1 MSPDQGLDQYL
12 HPVIVAELSLLA
24 AKAELE
30 IAKLNMR
37 RDSIKSLQPQ
47 SGAARM
53 RLTEQAFEQHK
64 IAAGYR
70 YLLAMIEKGR
80 S

>member
-1 MSPDQGLDQYL
+1 MTQPL
-12 HPVIVAELSLLA
+12 HPMIKAQLSMLA
-24 AKAELE
+24 AEADLQ

-37 RDSIKSLQPQ
+37 RDAIKSLQPQ

-53 RLTEQAFEQHK
+53 RLTEEAFEQHK

-70 YLLAMIEKGR
+70 YLLFLIEQEETPE
-80 S
+80 

>member
-1 MSPDQGLDQYL
+1 MNTPKL
-12 HPVIVAELSLLA
+12 HPIIKAQLGMLA
-24 AKAELE
+24 AEADLQV
-30 IAKLNMR
+30 AKLNMR

-53 RLTEQAFEQHK
+53 RLTEEAFEQHK

-70 YLLAMIEKGR
+70 HLLYLIEQGETPE
-80 S
+80 

>member
-1 MSPDQGLDQYL
+1 MTTNI
-12 HPVIVAELSLLA
+12 HPMIKAQLSMLA
-24 AKAELE
+24 AEADLQV
-30 IAKLNMR
+30 AKLNMR

-53 RLTEQAFEQHK
+53 RLTEEAFEQHK

-70 YLLAMIEKGR
+70 AILAAIDQGEW

>member
-1 MSPDQGLDQYL
+1 MKL
-12 HPVIVAELSLLA
+12 HPMIKAQLGMLA
-24 AKAELE
+24 AEADLK
-30 IAKLNMR
+30 IAKLNMQ

-53 RLTEQAFEQHK
+53 RLTEEAFEQHK

-70 YLLAMIEKGR
+70 WLLAMIEKEDE

>member
-1 MSPDQGLDQYL
+1 MNKQTL
-12 HPVIVAELSLLA
+12 HPVIKARLAMLA
-24 AKAELE
+24 AEADLQV
-30 IAKLNMR
+30 AKLDMR
-37 RDSIKSLQPQ
+37 RDAIKSLQPQ

-53 RLTEQAFEQHK
+53 RLTEESFTQHK

-70 YLLAMIEKGR
+70 YLLSLVEFPEDG

>member
-1 MSPDQGLDQYL
+1 MTQQL
-12 HPVIVAELSLLA
+12 HPMIKAQLGMLA
-24 AKAELE
+24 AEADLQV
-30 IAKLNMR
+30 AKLNMR

-53 RLTEQAFEQHK
+53 RLTEEAFKQHT

-70 YLLAMIEKGR
+70 YLLSLIEEDDG
-80 S
+80 

>member
-1 MSPDQGLDQYL
+1 MSIQAL
-12 HPVIVAELSLLA
+12 HPMIKTKIAMLA
-24 AKAELE
+24 AEADHEA
-30 IAKLNMR
+30 AKLDMR

-53 RLTEQAFEQHK
+53 RLTEQAFEWHK

-70 YLLAMIEKGR
+70 YLLSLVER
-80 S
+80 RES

>member
-1 MSPDQGLDQYL
+1 MIL
-12 HPVIVAELSLLA
+12 HPMIKAQLTMLA
-24 AKAELE
+24 AEADLK
-30 IAKLNMR
+30 IAKLNMQ

-53 RLTEQAFEQHK
+53 RLTEEAFTHHK

-70 YLLAMIEKGR
+70 HLLAMIEKTEAEGP
-80 S
+80 

>member
-1 MSPDQGLDQYL
+1 MNL
-12 HPVIVAELSLLA
+12 HPMIKAQLTMLA
-24 AKAELE
+24 AQADLE

-70 YLLAMIEKGR
+70 FLLSVIDKTEAEG

>member
-1 MSPDQGLDQYL
+1 MSSLDQL
-12 HPVIVAELSLLA
+12 HPIIRAKIALLA
-24 AKAELE
+24 AEADHE

-37 RDSIKSLQPQ
+37 RNSIKGLGMGP
-47 SGAARM
+47 GASRM

-70 YLLAMIEKGR
+70 YLLAMIDKNEV
-80 S
+80 

>member
-1 MSPDQGLDQYL
+1 LRVLVMSQQL
-12 HPVIVAELSLLA
+12 HPMIKSQLSLLA
-24 AKAELE
+24 AETEHE
-30 IAKLNMR
+30 IVKLNMR

-53 RLTEQAFEQHK
+53 RLTEQAFELHK

-70 YLLAMIEKGR
+70 YLLSIVEQGEPT
-80 S
+80 